1 MNGLPPRAPC
11 GVTPKG
17 ASAADWRSQ
26 IRADLA

>member
-1 MNGLPPRAPC
+1 MNGVPPRRLRRH
-11 GVTPKG
+11 PKG